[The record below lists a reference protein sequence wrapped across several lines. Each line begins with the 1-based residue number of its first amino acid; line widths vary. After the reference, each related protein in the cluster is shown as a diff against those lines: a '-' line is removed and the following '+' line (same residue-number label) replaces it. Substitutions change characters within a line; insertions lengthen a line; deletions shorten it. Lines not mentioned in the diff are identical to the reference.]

1 MEDSLYH
8 YEEGEQEEKAKKL
21 LSYGELPLK
30 KVMKKSYDNKEIPKI
45 LNEVREEFF
54 SMFKSL
60 PTVEKGC
67 NRNIMA
73 ASYLISFLKV
83 NKKRG
88 YPVSVASE
96 VILDTVDIG
105 ISLIPSF
112 IIKKYVTEYEMAF
125 IKNIKSKGI
134 RDSLKTFKGK
144 NLELKGRRKREL
156 INSLILRENVK
167 EFSVYL
173 EPIALL

>member
-21 LSYGELPLK
+21 LCYGEIPLK

-45 LNEVREEFF
+45 LQEVREEFF
-54 SMFKSL
+54 LMSKSL
-60 PTVEKGC
+60 PRVEKGY
-67 NRNIMA
+67 NRNIMV

-83 NKKRG
+83 NKRRG
-88 YPVSVASE
+88 YSVSFASE
-96 VILDTVDIG
+96 VILDTIDTG

-112 IIKKYVTEYEMAF
+112 IMKRYVTDYEMAF
-125 IKNIKSKGI
+125 IKNIKANGI
-134 RDSLKTFKGK
+134 RDSLKSFKSK
-144 NLELKGRRKREL
+144 NLELKGKRKKDL
-156 INSLILRENVK
+156 INSLMVKENAK